1 VRPVAISALETPAK
15 PVRGALRLARAATP
29 WLYLTPLI
37 VLLGL
42 FTFWPLLHTAYLSV
56 TSWNLIPG
64 VPVRFVGLINYED
77 VIDSELFRAA
87 LQNTIVTI
95 LVSIPLKVLLPI
107 PFAVFIWSLGRGGEF
122 YRTVLFLPTL
132 ISFVAVSVAWL
143 WILSPLGGYLDLVL
157 SSLGVRLPPLLT
169 RAETALGTV
178 IGISTWK
185 VFGFNVLLYLAG
197 LTRIPHR
204 LIDAMRIDGASDG
217 VILRRLIWPLLGPTT
232 LFVLISTVIFT
243 MQQVFTPIDLLTKGG
258 PSNATTNLFY
268 VTYQY
273 TFLNFSV
280 GQGAAATVILF
291 MFLMVVALIKFR
303 IFDRLVHYR

>member
-1 VRPVAISALETPAK
+1 VTAAAGTTIIAPSTRRVP
-15 PVRGALRLARAATP
+15 RAMVMVP
-29 WLYLTPLI
+29 WLYLAPLI

-42 FTFWPLLHTAYLSV
+42 FTFWPLIHTAYLSV

-64 VPVRFVGLINYED
+64 VPVRFVGIVNYED

-87 LQNTIVTI
+87 VSNTLVTI
-95 LVSIPLKVLLPI
+95 FVSIPLKVLLPI
-107 PFAVFIWSLGRGGEF
+107 PFAVFIWSLGRRGEF

-157 SSLGVRLPPLLT
+157 SSIGIRLPPLLT

-204 LIDAMRIDGASDG
+204 LIDAMRVDGSSDG

-243 MQQVFTPIDLLTKGG
+243 MQQVFTPIDMLTKGG

-291 MFLMVVALIKFR
+291 VFLMVVALIKFR

>member
-1 VRPVAISALETPAK
+1 MTIAVGTTTVAPTVP
-15 PVRGALRLARAATP
+15 RLRRAAVVVP
-29 WLYLTPLI
+29 WLYLAPLI

-42 FTFWPLLHTAYLSV
+42 FTFWPLIHTAYLSV

-64 VPVRFVGLINYED
+64 VPVRFVGIINYED

-87 LQNTIVTI
+87 LWNTIVTI

-107 PFAVFIWSLGRGGEF
+107 PFAVFIWSLGRRGEF

-157 SSLGVRLPPLLT
+157 SSIGIRLPPLLT
-169 RAETALGTV
+169 RSETALGTV
-178 IGISTWK
+178 IGIATWK

-204 LIDAMRIDGASDG
+204 LIDAMRVDGASDG

-243 MQQVFTPIDLLTKGG
+243 MQQVFTPIDMLTKGG

-291 MFLMVVALIKFR
+291 VFLMVVALIKFR
-303 IFDRLVHYR
+303 VFDRLVHYR

>member
-1 VRPVAISALETPAK
+1 LNVVTQSYEQSAKYSVPEKDFGQVAGPY
-15 PVRGALRLARAATP
+15 
-29 WLYLTPLI
+29 LYLAPLI
-37 VLLGL
+37 LLMGL
-42 FTFWPLLHTAYLSV
+42 FTFWPLVQTAYLSV
-56 TSWNLIPG
+56 TWWNLNPDM
-64 VPVRFVGLINYED
+64 PTRFVGAANYLD
-77 VIDSELFRAA
+77 VVDSELFRAA
-87 LQNTIVTI
+87 LWNTIVTI
-95 LVSIPLKVLLPI
+95 AVAIPLKVLLPV
-107 PFAVFIWSLGRGGEF
+107 PVAVFLWSLGRRGEI
-122 YRTVLFLPTL
+122 YRTILFLPTL

-143 WILSPLGGYLDLVL
+143 WILSPLGGYLGIVM
-157 SSLGVRLPPLLT
+157 GQMGIRLPPLLS

-178 IGISTWK
+178 IGIATWK

-204 LIDAMRIDGASDG
+204 LIDAMRVDGAKDG

-243 MQQVFTPIDLLTKGG
+243 MQQVFTPIDVLTKGG
-258 PSNATTNLFY
+258 PSNSTTNLFY

-291 MFLMVVALIKFR
+291 IFLMVVALLKFR
-303 IFDRLVHYR
+303 LFDRLVHYR

>member
-1 VRPVAISALETPAK
+1 MTIAVGTTIVAPTVP
-15 PVRGALRLARAATP
+15 RLRRAAVVVP
-29 WLYLTPLI
+29 WLYLAPLI

-42 FTFWPLLHTAYLSV
+42 FTFWPLIHTAYLSV

-64 VPVRFVGLINYED
+64 VPVRFVGIVNYED

-87 LQNTIVTI
+87 LWNTIVTI

-107 PFAVFIWSLGRGGEF
+107 PFAVFIWSLGRRGEF

-157 SSLGVRLPPLLT
+157 SSIGIRLPPLLT
-169 RAETALGTV
+169 RSETALGTV
-178 IGISTWK
+178 IGIATWK

-204 LIDAMRIDGASDG
+204 LIDAMRVDGASDG

-243 MQQVFTPIDLLTKGG
+243 MQQVFTPIDMLTKGG

-291 MFLMVVALIKFR
+291 VFLMVVALIKFR
-303 IFDRLVHYR
+303 VFDRLVHYR

>member
-1 VRPVAISALETPAK
+1 MTIAVGTTIVAPTVP
-15 PVRGALRLARAATP
+15 RLRRAAVVVP
-29 WLYLTPLI
+29 WLYLAPLI

-42 FTFWPLLHTAYLSV
+42 FTFWPLIHTAYLSV

-64 VPVRFVGLINYED
+64 VPVRFVGIVNYED

-87 LQNTIVTI
+87 LWNTIVTI

-107 PFAVFIWSLGRGGEF
+107 PFAVFIWSLGRRGEF

-157 SSLGVRLPPLLT
+157 SSIGIRLPPLLT
-169 RAETALGTV
+169 RSETALGTV
-178 IGISTWK
+178 IGIDTWK

-204 LIDAMRIDGASDG
+204 LIDAMRVDGASDG

-243 MQQVFTPIDLLTKGG
+243 MQQVFTPIDMLTKGG

-291 MFLMVVALIKFR
+291 VFLMVVALIKFR
-303 IFDRLVHYR
+303 VFDRLVHYR

>member
-1 VRPVAISALETPAK
+1 MTIAVGTTIIAPTVPR
-15 PVRGALRLARAATP
+15 LRRAAVVVP
-29 WLYLTPLI
+29 WLYLAPLI

-42 FTFWPLLHTAYLSV
+42 FTFWPLIHTAYLSV

-64 VPVRFVGLINYED
+64 VPVRFVGIVNYED

-87 LQNTIVTI
+87 LWNTIVTI

-107 PFAVFIWSLGRGGEF
+107 PFAVFIWSLGRRGEF

-157 SSLGVRLPPLLT
+157 SSIGIRLPPLLT
-169 RAETALGTV
+169 RSETALGTV
-178 IGISTWK
+178 IGIATWK

-204 LIDAMRIDGASDG
+204 LIDAMRVDGASDG

-243 MQQVFTPIDLLTKGG
+243 MQQVFTPIDMLTKGG

-291 MFLMVVALIKFR
+291 VFLMVVALIKFR
-303 IFDRLVHYR
+303 VFDRLVHYR